1 MVLLEQ
7 TLNRDDKL
15 DFNQRAVAP
24 GYDHFHRLSSL
35 VSEDQVE
42 GRFGAP
48 APRRTIALTATDF

>member
-24 GYDHFHRLSSL
+24 GYNHFHRLTSL

-48 APRRTIALTATDF
+48 TLYLTTILTATDF